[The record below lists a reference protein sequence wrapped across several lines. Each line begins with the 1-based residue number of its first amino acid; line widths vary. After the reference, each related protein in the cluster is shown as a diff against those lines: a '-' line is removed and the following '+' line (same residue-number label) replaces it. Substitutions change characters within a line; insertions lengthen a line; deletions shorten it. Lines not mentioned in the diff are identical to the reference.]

1 MPSARRA
8 SAPRSIW
15 RANFSRKLP
24 DIPTMHESGYPNFEA
39 AAWYGLLVPAR
50 TPQAIVNK
58 LHKDWSSAIMLPDV
72 RKPLVN
78 DIIDPTPSDSPKAFA
93 QFLA

>member
-1 MPSARRA
+1 
-8 SAPRSIW
+8 
-15 RANFSRKLP
+15 
-24 DIPTMHESGYPNFEA
+24 MHESGYPNFEA
-39 AAWYGLLVPAR
+39 AAWHGLLVPAR

-93 QFLA
+93 QFLAAETAKWGALVRETGAKAD